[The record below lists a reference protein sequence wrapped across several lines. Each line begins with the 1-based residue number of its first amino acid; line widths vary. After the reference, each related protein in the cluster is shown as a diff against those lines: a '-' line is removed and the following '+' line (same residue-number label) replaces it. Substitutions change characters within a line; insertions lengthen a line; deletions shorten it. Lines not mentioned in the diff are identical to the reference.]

1 MKPILEDRRFN
12 RVAIPTLEAGKTATL
27 PETVLRFGPNVL
39 VSKKDD
45 GSAIEPLAVKV
56 DADGRLV
63 LPETL
68 TSVYEMTDA
77 ERDGSHTFVFNVELS
92 K

>member
-1 MKPILEDRRFN
+1 MEDRRFH
-12 RVAIPTLEAGKTATL
+12 RVELPALKAGQTETL
-27 PETVLRFGPNVL
+27 PETVLRLGPNVL
-39 VSKKDD
+39 VSKKND
-45 GSAIEPLAVKV
+45 GSAIEPLAVKI
-56 DADGRLV
+56 DADGAIV

-77 ERDGSHTFVFNVELS
+77 ERDGAHSFVFNVELS

>member
-1 MKPILEDRRFN
+1 LEDRRFN
-12 RVAIPTLEAGKTATL
+12 RVAVPTLEAGQTATL
-27 PETVLRFGPNVL
+27 PETVLRLGPNVL
-39 VSKKDD
+39 VSKKND

-56 DADGRLV
+56 DANGKLA
-63 LPETL
+63 LPAESL

-77 ERDGSHTFVFNVELS
+77 ERDGAHAFVFNVELS

>member
-1 MKPILEDRRFN
+1 
-12 RVAIPTLEAGKTATL
+12 
-27 PETVLRFGPNVL
+27 L

-63 LPETL
+63 LPESL
-68 TSVYEMTDA
+68 TNVYEMTDA